1 MHPRKAHPT
10 HEIKTLLE
18 LCLRLARESHDDVR
32 RDRNARHG
40 AAYILDETCER
51 RRIIVAVH
59 RGKNAVA
66 PRLERQMQVRCK
78 ARLGADE
85 LEQIVRQL
93 DRLE

>member
-1 MHPRKAHPT
+1 MMSVETATPGT
-10 HEIKTLLE
+10 
-18 LCLRLARESHDDVR
+18 ARRTS
-32 RDRNARHG
+32 
-40 AAYILDETCER
+40 LDETCER